1 MNRTRRSGDRSTV
14 EHQLLLRR
22 SGDPDMYAGPLI
34 CSGTSGNNKC
44 RTVTTAGAGRPEEA
58 TSVVVQQARSRL
70 AHLIDTEERVFEL
83 VGWEMMPNP
92 HEEPWRE
99 CACATLPHTRRCHCK
114 EHPFIS
120 PCGCTLPRPHPLL
133 PARLLAAGATS
144 GTHTPAA
151 AASSPTASPSRSTGI
166 FGAPVRRP

>member
-58 TSVVVQQARSRL
+58 TSVVVQQARSHNCDCDHWQEPECTPLGRR
-70 AHLIDTEERVFEL
+70 ASESASRVEL
-83 VGWEMMPNP
+83 GPQV
-92 HEEPWRE
+92 
-99 CACATLPHTRRCHCK
+99 
-114 EHPFIS
+114 
-120 PCGCTLPRPHPLL
+120 
-133 PARLLAAGATS
+133 GATK
-144 GTHTPAA
+144 AA
-151 AASSPTASPSRSTGI
+151 Y
-166 FGAPVRRP
+166 